1 MTDYISDYLDNA
13 TDTPKPSR
21 KSRQDLAEHRHSQI
35 EDGFLFP
42 LHATSLGG
50 ELEWAQVRR
59 LNVTETA
66 VVEAL
71 PAHLQQTV
79 FEGVKEFERLQ
90 QNQAKNTNGV
100 GRTLK
105 EMVANNQKGMKAANA
120 FALAAFVDPRL
131 AATEDDALAI
141 EREQAGIDY
150 GEDGPPP
157 VWLMEQVSTEDR
169 LLLFMACMD
178 ADSKAAGLLKP
189 FRRQAGPE
197 LPYVAPRPA
206 TAATFTVMGSEP
218 NPQG

>member
-90 QNQAKNTNGV
+90 QNQAWVPLYDGDGDILAREYGV
-100 GRTLK
+100 GPEADKIKL
-105 EMVANNQKGMKAANA
+105 
-120 FALAAFVDPRL
+120 DPVL
-131 AATEDDALAI
+131 E
-141 EREQAGIDY
+141 GVSID
-150 GEDGPPP
+150 E
-157 VWLMEQVSTEDR
+157 L
-169 LLLFMACMD
+169 MD
-178 ADSKAAGLLKP
+178 AIPDW
-189 FRRQAGPE
+189 QA
-197 LPYVAPRPA
+197 
-206 TAATFTVMGSEP
+206 
-218 NPQG
+218 